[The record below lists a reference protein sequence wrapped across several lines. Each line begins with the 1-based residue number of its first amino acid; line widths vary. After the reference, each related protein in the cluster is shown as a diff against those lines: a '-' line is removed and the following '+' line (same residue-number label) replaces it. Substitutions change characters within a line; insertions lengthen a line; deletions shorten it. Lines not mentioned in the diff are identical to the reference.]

1 MALPKLIRSLV
12 LLQCAYFLVSSE
24 WIDMSYLYDNKTLTW
39 GDSIPFKHTVVL
51 DGKFNEHVPYLSM
64 FNLEMSE
71 HSGTH
76 VDAPLHFAKGKWSV
90 DEIPLEHLIGEAI
103 VVDISAKAS
112 KDRNA
117 QLSVEDLHLW
127 EKKHERIP
135 KNCILLVLSGWGKYW
150 PNYEKYFGTNSTKN
164 TSDYQFPGEF
174 K

>member
-90 DEIPLEHLIGEAI
+90 DEIPLEHLIGEALLSTSQRKHQRTAMLNSVLKI
-103 VVDISAKAS
+103 CTCGRRNTNEYLKSAFS
-112 KDRNA
+112 
-117 QLSVEDLHLW
+117 L
-127 EKKHERIP
+127 
-135 KNCILLVLSGWGKYW
+135 C
-150 PNYEKYFGTNSTKN
+150 
-164 TSDYQFPGEF
+164 
-174 K
+174 